1 MHLNLFIKICV
12 GEWEEKYNTYVDMW
26 FTMLI
31 VIKISALLILTKARK
46 EIIKTFS
53 KALRLL
59 RNVSGVQL
67 ICAVFTHLL
76 IIKELSLNG

>member
-1 MHLNLFIKICV
+1 MRLNLFIKICV
-12 GEWEEKYNTYVDMW
+12 GEWEEKICSLCEQNKCITNPYKYT
-26 FTMLI
+26 
-31 VIKISALLILTKARK
+31 RK
-46 EIIKTFS
+46 EIIKSFS